1 MSRIGKKPVSVPK
14 AVKVSHDQAS
24 RTVRV
29 EGPKG
34 KLAFEYHPVVAV
46 QWNEGEREFACSIP
60 ESRQEEGQAR
70 AHWGTTRSRLQGL
83 VEGVTTG
90 FSKKLE
96 VNGVGWNAR
105 LQGRNL
111 VLSVGYCN
119 AITLAIPM
127 GLECAVEGNVIT
139 VSGPDKQQVGAFAS
153 RIRSTRKPEPYN
165 GKGIKYTDETIIR
178 KQGKAFGS

>member
-1 MSRIGKKPVSVPK
+1 MSRIGKKPVAVPA
-14 AVKVSHDQAS
+14 AVKVNHDHAS

-34 KLAFEYHPVVAV
+34 KLSFEYHPVVSV
-46 QWNEGEREFACSIP
+46 EWNEGDREFACSIP
-60 ESRQEEGQAR
+60 ESKMAEGQAR

-83 VEGVTTG
+83 VEGVTSG
-90 FSKKLE
+90 FVKKLE
-96 VNGVGWNAR
+96 VNGVGWNAK

-111 VLSVGYCN
+111 LLNVGYCN
-119 AITLAIPM
+119 TITLAIPM
-127 GLECAVEGNVIT
+127 GLDCTVEGSVIT
-139 VSGPDKQQVGAFAS
+139 VAGPDKQQVGAFAS

-165 GKGIKYTDETIIR
+165 GKGIKYSDETIIR